1 MISDLQ
7 KKISYIEKELPV
19 LYQTGV
25 PVAYDFSTRWT
36 DEYLK
41 EICPYVTVAIMSCA
55 HLTDEEREKEMRKA
69 QSYGV
74 KVVLGTIGED
84 GSYVL
89 YNDKILYAPAVHAD
103 DVIDTMGAGDS
114 YFSAFLCSLLETSKE
129 GKIVEGTDEE
139 MAKRLQT
146 AMGKGAVFAAK
157 VCALE
162 GAFGYGVPILGKTT
176 V

>member
-1 MISDLQ
+1 MDKAAFAELCAPLHRRGVVHVLATMGAAGQMLSVQ
-7 KKISYIEKELPV
+7 GKIVEKTTQMVE
-19 LYQTGV
+19 
-25 PVAYDFSTRWT
+25 AS
-36 DEYLK
+36 
-41 EICPYVTVAIMSCA
+41 
-55 HLTDEEREKEMRKA
+55 
-69 QSYGV
+69 
-74 KVVLGTIGED
+74 
-84 GSYVL
+84 
-89 YNDKILYAPAVHAD
+89 
-103 DVIDTMGAGDS
+103 DTMGAGDS

>member
-1 MISDLQ
+1 MQIAPLVTYAFC
-7 KKISYIEKELPV
+7 SYD
-19 LYQTGV
+19 G
-25 PVAYDFSTRWT
+25 
-36 DEYLK
+36 
-41 EICPYVTVAIMSCA
+41 
-55 HLTDEEREKEMRKA
+55 TDEEVKKHLKKVSDLGPEIVCASRVAKGCMLYCNGKYYEQKA
-69 QSYGV
+69 V
-74 KVVLGTIGED
+74 PIEKVV
-84 GSYVL
+84 
-89 YNDKILYAPAVHAD
+89 
-103 DVIDTMGAGDS
+103 DTMGAGDS